1 MPFMSLCGHGSQ
13 DANLSTIRNI
23 ITSNLII
30 LYFFLLNNIYSVNF
44 GDDFNV
50 IVLQR
55 LVKKIGQIPFFPE
68 PAFTVISI
76 KKQNKTKHRLS
87 PKVIFWKSIISVLSK
102 VTKKLTG
109 SKKKEDINY
118 EADFIINILF
128 EINYLPVFMY
138 LRGIP

>member
-76 KKQNKTKHRLS
+76 KKTKQNKTLS
-87 PKVIFWKSIISVLSK
+87 ISFSK
-102 VTKKLTG
+102 
-109 SKKKEDINY
+109 
-118 EADFIINILF
+118 
-128 EINYLPVFMY
+128 EIYPATEVSSTQSLKF
-138 LRGIP
+138 